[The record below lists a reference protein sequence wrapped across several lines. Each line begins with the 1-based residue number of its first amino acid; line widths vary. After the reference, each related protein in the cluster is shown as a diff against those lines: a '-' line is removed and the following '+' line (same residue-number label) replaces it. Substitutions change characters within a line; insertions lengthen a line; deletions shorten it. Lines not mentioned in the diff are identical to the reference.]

1 MNCINCGA
9 YVDESRTSLRR
20 FEGVGSAVA
29 VIEMVK
35 VMMMIVITDLFF
47 PSFDFHHEM
56 INAMKLKEAT
66 QVTHT

>member
-1 MNCINCGA
+1 
-9 YVDESRTSLRR
+9 VDESRTSLRR

>member
-1 MNCINCGA
+1 MRAEQVCD
-9 YVDESRTSLRR
+9 VLR
-20 FEGVGSAVA
+20 EWGSAVA

-66 QVTHT
+66 QVTHTGCKKQQD